1 MTEEIKQCY
10 RALDLEP
17 GATPAEVKAAWREL
31 VKVWHPDRFPNDTRL
46 KAKGAAKLRDI
57 NRAYEILEAHLKP
70 QQPSQD
76 RSTENKTSREY
87 RPGPP
92 PKEQKESQPKKP
104 SKAVAIY
111 IGAMIVGSLF
121 IGLDVLRVSL
131 AEKRE
136 EEKQQA
142 IAIKAT
148 RASEEVER
156 LRLAATL
163 EQQKKDEEA
172 KVQKQKQ
179 ELIDVSRRLATL
191 EQQAAR
197 AAEKA
202 ADDAKLLAAAQER
215 ERQLLATAAAAEP
228 KRVPPPPPPPS
239 GRAAVSVSGERAVPL
254 AAQRSLS
261 AMGIDMIACAGG
273 TFSMGSTRS
282 GSGEQPVTTVTLSP
296 FWLAKTEVTQA
307 QWEALMGSNPS
318 HFKGGQLPV
327 ENVSWGDAMEFCWKL
342 TERER
347 QAGRLPT
354 GTIYTLPTEAQW
366 EYACRAGTTGDYAG
380 EVDAMA
386 WHTKN
391 SGAATHAVGTKQANA
406 WGLHDM
412 HGNVWERCL
421 DWYGPYSGGRV
432 TDPKGA
438 LSGSLRVVRGGS
450 WHIVAYG
457 ARSAYRSNVNP
468 DYRVNS
474 IGFRPALSSVP

>member
-142 IAIKAT
+142 VAIKAT

-156 LRLAATL
+156 LRLVATL
-163 EQQKKDEEA
+163 EQQKEDEAA

-202 ADDAKLLAAAQER
+202 VDDAKLLAAAQER
-215 ERQLLATAAAAEP
+215 ERQLLAGAAAAEP
-228 KRVPPPPPPPS
+228 KQVVPPPP

-261 AMGIDMIACAGG
+261 VMGIDMIACAGG
-273 TFSMGSTRS
+273 TFSMGSRS
-282 GSGEQPVTTVTLSP
+282 GGSDEQPVTTVTLSP

-307 QWEALMGSNPS
+307 QWEAVMGSNPS
-318 HFKGGQLPV
+318 YFKGGQLPV
-327 ENVSWGDAMEFCWKL
+327 ERVSWDDAMEFCRKL

-347 QAGRLPT
+347 QAGRLPA

-386 WHTKN
+386 WNTKN
-391 SGAATHAVGTKQANA
+391 SGVTTHAVGTKQANA

-438 LSGSLRVVRGGS
+438 LSGTIRVMRGGS
-450 WHIVAYG
+450 WSGEAIY
-457 ARSAYRSNVNP
+457 ARSADRGNFNP
-468 DYRVNS
+468 DYRYYRN
-474 IGFRPALSSVP
+474 IGFRPARSSVP